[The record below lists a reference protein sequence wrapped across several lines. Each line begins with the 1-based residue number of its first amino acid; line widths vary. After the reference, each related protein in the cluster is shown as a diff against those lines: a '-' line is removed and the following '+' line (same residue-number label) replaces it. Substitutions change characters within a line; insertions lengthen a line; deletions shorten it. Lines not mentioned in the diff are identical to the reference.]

1 MKIQD
6 KVVIQAPLA
15 EVWAFMTDAHQVA
28 LCAPGVES
36 VTVIEEHK
44 KYQLMAAV
52 GFGNM
57 KVKFDT
63 SLEFLELNEP
73 AFLKIKAHGKAAGS
87 AADVFASMNLVALD
101 DNSTEMSYEADVN
114 ILGTIAALANRM
126 MVPVTKKMAGEFF
139 TCVRKKLE
147 A

>member
-6 KVVIQAPLA
+6 KVIINAPLA

-28 LCAPGVES
+28 KCAPGVES

-63 SLEFLELNEP
+63 TLEFVELNEP

-87 AADVFASMNLVALD
+87 AADVFASMNLAALD
-101 DNSTEMSYEADVN
+101 DTSTEMSYEADIT

-126 MVPVTKKMAGEFF
+126 MVPVTKKLTNEFF
-139 TCVRKKLE
+139 TCVRKKVE
-147 A
+147 G